1 MTAPIFPI
9 FCHFVIVFQFSDA
22 CRTSDEGA
30 VLPCALNMS
39 LICLTVA
46 G

>member
-30 VLPCALNMS
+30 VLLCALNMS